1 MELKAKDL
9 DYSVPLEKIKEY
21 RKTKLKESVIGQP
34 RAYKALQF
42 GIGINAKGYNIFV
55 IGDSGTG
62 KHSTVRKVLTKYK
75 NRRAL
80 KDVACVCNFTDPDSP
95 NILYFPKGRGVE
107 FKDAVKSFITLA
119 RKKLRIQ
126 IENKIFKG
134 EKEEIIKLHEDEE
147 TKLTDDFEARL
158 DKDHFALINS
168 KDDPEQGPELLPIFD
183 GNAISFDELHDMLG
197 EGKLTKK
204 EWESYRTRYYRHV
217 DKFEDVLRKIQIN
230 KTTMEDK
237 IHELEKKHVAPFIAE
252 CLNKIRDDFK
262 DKEISDYLSSMKD
275 DMLGHLELF
284 FAEAPENKEDKDKF
298 ENEFT
303 RYEINILVD
312 NSKTKNCPVIYE
324 THPSYSNLFGT
335 IEYRTELS
343 GDTKSTFMQVKS
355 GSLIKASGGF
365 VIINAEDLFHDEY
378 SWDFLKRSLKSGE
391 IQIQSQS
398 GPFSTMGTSIKPQP
412 IKIDVKVILIGDI
425 TTYYKLYHTDGDFS
439 KFFNVSAVFDSQ
451 MEFNDENIRQ
461 FVCFVVEFGKK
472 MHYKAITDEGIGYLL
487 KYGRRLTED
496 RRKLSVR
503 FSKITDLLTEANYWA
518 REMGLKEITVEALKK
533 AEDEKRYFLSI
544 VEDEVFDGLTN
555 GSIKIQVDGKR
566 TGAING
572 LVICRAPYEF
582 GQPVLITSVCSAGDD
597 GIINIEHEAEL
608 SSEFYDK
615 AVMII
620 EGFLRNR
627 YEDKYHMSFR
637 ASVCFEQS
645 YSIIDGDSASAAEIF
660 AILSAVTGVPL
671 RQDLAVTGSVNQHGD
686 IQPIGGVNE
695 KIAGFYKLCKHQGL
709 TGRQGVIVPKANID
723 NLLLS
728 QEIIDA
734 VADKKFHIYPISTV
748 DEGIKIFTGMES
760 REFNALAKKKF
771 KELSSKIKNK

>member
-42 GIGINAKGYNIFV
+42 GTGINAKGYNIFV

-75 NRRAL
+75 NRRSL

-107 FKDAVKSFITLA
+107 FKEAVKGFISLA

-147 TKLTDDFEARL
+147 TRLTDDFEARL

-168 KDDPEQGPELLPIFD
+168 KEESDQGPELLPIFD
-183 GNAISFDELHDMLG
+183 GKAISFDELHDMLG

-217 DKFEDVLRKIQIN
+217 DKFEDVLRKIQLN
-230 KTTMEDK
+230 KTAMEEK
-237 IHELEKKHVAPFIAE
+237 IQELEKKHVAPFISD
-252 CLNKIRDDFK
+252 CLNKIREDFK
-262 DKEISDYLSSMKD
+262 DKEVSDYLASMKE
-275 DMLGHLELF
+275 DMLGHLDLF
-284 FAEAPENKEDKDKF
+284 FAEDPEQKEKI
-298 ENEFT
+298 ENELI
-303 RYEINILVD
+303 RYDVNLLVD

-324 THPSYSNLFGT
+324 THPSYTNLFGT

-343 GDTKSTFMQVKS
+343 GDTKSTFMQIKS

-378 SWDFLKRSLKSGE
+378 SWDYLKRTLKSGE
-391 IQIQSQS
+391 IQIQPLS
-398 GPFSTMGTSIKPQP
+398 GPYNTMGTSIKPHP

-425 TTYYKLYHTDGDFS
+425 GTYIKLYNSDGDFS
-439 KFFNVSAVFDSQ
+439 KYFNVSAVFDSQ
-451 MEFNDENIRQ
+451 MDYNEENIRQ

-472 MHYKAITDEGIGYLL
+472 MHYKPITDEGIGYLL
-487 KYGRRLTED
+487 QYGRRLTAD

-503 FSKITDLLTEANYWA
+503 FSKVTDLLTEANYWA
-518 REMGLKEITVEALKK
+518 KEMGLREITAEALKK
-533 AEDEKRYFLSI
+533 AEDEKKYFVSI
-544 VEDEVFDGLTN
+544 VEDEVFDSLTN
-555 GSIKIQVDGKR
+555 GSIKIQVDGR
-566 TGAING
+566 RAGAING

-582 GQPVLITSVCSAGDD
+582 GQPILITAACSAGDD
-597 GIINIEHEAEL
+597 GIINIEHEADL
-608 SSEFYDK
+608 SSESYDK

-620 EGFLRNR
+620 EGFLRSH

-637 ASVCFEQS
+637 SSVCFEQS

-660 AILSAVTGVPL
+660 AILSAVTGVKL

-695 KIAGFYKLCKHQGL
+695 KIEGFYKLCRHHGL
-709 TGRQGVIVPKANID
+709 TGKQGVIVPRANID
-723 NLLLS
+723 NLLLP

-734 VADKKFHIYPISTV
+734 VAKKQFHIYPISTI
-748 DEGIKIFTGMES
+748 DEGISLFTGMDS
-760 REFNALAKKKF
+760 DEFNALAKKKF
-771 KELSSKIKNK
+771 KELSSKIKGNK